1 MALWPFR
8 RKGSRKRPPGNG
20 RQAADAPG
28 PSRAA
33 TEPATSSDPVDAAP
47 SSLEA
52 TGRRASK
59 RQRQQRGDLPDQHQW
74 RGRTYSFS
82 PGRRDSIRVARAR
95 PCQHDPVP
103 PVPAIPKSATTIS
116 DHDIYREQGPSNHT
130 IGHTL
135 DSQNPEM
142 DIRDRV
148 PTLHHNNSGSKRSA
162 QHLPRH
168 KSSKRRKEDHD
179 REAEVKAMS
188 QLQPPPTRPATD
200 SWTSGRP
207 MKRNSKRARTG
218 PARPWD
224 QRESDISLPGPE
236 SINSAMSTDSDQI
249 AWKLSSLDALAPR
262 PTLRYSSNPLY
273 GASSG
278 SGPLRSVSQKRKL
291 AERGPIPEST
301 LRAHKRVDDLA
312 DDLDASDLREL
323 MERDK
328 RRKERKTER
337 DRERV
342 ERRLVRKSERQ
353 RAEEAEAA
361 RNGTPPPQNLERGV
375 LGRDTVG
382 LGIDTTSAVVTSSRQ
397 RQSDDYPRKREKEPA
412 KPAEEPQDN
421 RRSPSPLENFHRVD
435 SIPLSPVTPA
445 PAVPQP
451 KPTEPANETEPRT
464 SRSSSPRLM
473 GLIRPKKQRSASPKE
488 SKYSKEK
495 PDAAEK
501 ASTPSSMRVASRSEE
516 SESGGQTSDGGS
528 SSKPWSFFKWG
539 RRNKRDSGPSSFSN
553 TSRDSMSTHQ
563 HPQPIN
569 YMPRQLSSKVP
580 KRTMSR
586 FREDLPELPLSP
598 PDSRVASPEAEGTLA
613 EPLPVI
619 PDDVVMRYD
628 TPTSGHRATPI
639 SMHREEVMTSPPPQS
654 MSLASIGSE
663 GSWLS
668 GGRMGNR
675 KRASSGVQAS
685 LTSYP
690 VGSPSRNSEEH
701 EIDQHS
707 IADDEFLKT
716 VVDDKLRRQSTG
728 EALPSSDDENDD
740 LDQSP
745 KWGNVKHTPTMMHH
759 RDTMRSREGLLE
771 TYEDDEKDVSVEQA
785 NNDEMSEGE
794 NPGIPQRATSVKVSD
809 QIRNFNRGSAKLL
822 EISPRPSG
830 ERRRSSQEPVTQ

>member
-1 MALWPFR
+1 MAIWPFR

-20 RQAADAPG
+20 RQTVDAPG
-28 PSRAA
+28 PPRAA
-33 TEPATSSDPVDAAP
+33 TEPATSSGPVDAAT
-47 SSLEA
+47 SSLDVA
-52 TGRRASK
+52 GRRASK

-82 PGRRDSIRVARAR
+82 PGRRDSIRVARTR
-95 PCQHDPVP
+95 PSQHDPVP
-103 PVPAIPKSATTIS
+103 PVPAIPKSATTLS

-130 IGHTL
+130 TGHPY

-148 PTLHHNNSGSKRSA
+148 PTLHHNDSRSKRSA

-188 QLQPPPTRPATD
+188 HLQPTPVRPATD

-207 MKRNSKRARTG
+207 MKRESKRARTG

-224 QRESDISLPGPE
+224 QRDSDISLPGPE

-278 SGPLRSVSQKRKL
+278 SGPFRTGSQKRKL

-301 LRAHKRVDDLA
+301 LKAHKRVDDLA
-312 DDLDASDLREL
+312 DDLGASDLREL

-328 RRKERKTER
+328 RRRERKTQR

-342 ERRLVRKSERQ
+342 EKRLARKSERQ

-375 LGRDTVG
+375 LGRDTMG

-397 RQSDDYPRKREKEPA
+397 RRSNDSPSRQEKEPA
-412 KPAEEPQDN
+412 RPAEEPQAK

-435 SIPLSPVTPA
+435 SIPLSP
-445 PAVPQP
+445 AVAAAPQP
-451 KPTEPANETEPRT
+451 KQPEPANEPEIRK
-464 SRSSSPRLM
+464 SRSPSPRLM

-488 SKYSKEK
+488 AQEK
-495 PDAAEK
+495 PESAEK
-501 ASTPSSMRVASRSEE
+501 ASTPSSMRIASRSEE
-516 SESGGQTSDGGS
+516 SESGGQASDGGS

-563 HPQPIN
+563 PPQPMN

-598 PDSRVASPEAEGTLA
+598 PDSRVASPDAEGVLT

-628 TPTSGHRATPI
+628 TPTSGHRATPL
-639 SMHREEVMTSPPPQS
+639 SMHREETMTSPPPQS
-654 MSLASIGSE
+654 MSLASIDSE

-716 VVDDKLRRQSTG
+716 VVDDKLRRKSTG
-728 EALPSSDDENDD
+728 EALPSSDDEDD

-745 KWGNVKHTPTMMHH
+745 KWGNVKHTPTVMHH
-759 RDTMRSREGLLE
+759 RDTMRSREGLLQ
-771 TYEDDEKDVSVEQA
+771 TYEDDEKHVGVEQPSD
-785 NNDEMSEGE
+785 DEDMSEGE
-794 NPGIPQRATSVKVSD
+794 NPGVPQRATSVKVGD
-809 QIRNFNRGSAKLL
+809 HLRNFSRGSAKLL
-822 EISPRPSG
+822 EISPRPSA
-830 ERRRSSQEPVTQ
+830 ETRRSIHEPVTQ

>member
-1 MALWPFR
+1 MAIWPFR

-20 RQAADAPG
+20 RPTGDAPG
-28 PSRAA
+28 PPRAA
-33 TEPATSSDPVDAAP
+33 TEPATSSAP
-47 SSLEA
+47 IDIATSSLDA

-59 RQRQQRGDLPDQHQW
+59 RQRQQQRGDLPDQHQW

-95 PCQHDPVP
+95 ASQQGPVP
-103 PVPAIPKSATTIS
+103 PMPAISKSATTLS
-116 DHDIYREQGPSNHT
+116 DHDNYREQGPSNHIT
-130 IGHTL
+130 GHTL

-148 PTLHHNNSGSKRSA
+148 PTLHHNNSHSKRSA

-188 QLQPPPTRPATD
+188 QLQPPPVRPATD

-207 MKRNSKRARTG
+207 MKRDSKRARTG
-218 PARPWD
+218 PARPWE
-224 QRESDISLPGPE
+224 QRDSDISLPGPE
-236 SINSAMSTDSDQI
+236 SINSALSTDSDQI

-278 SGPLRSVSQKRKL
+278 SGPLRSMSQKRKL
-291 AERGPIPEST
+291 AERGPIPEAT
-301 LRAHKRVDDLA
+301 LKAHKRVDDLA
-312 DDLDASDLREL
+312 NDLDASDLREL

-328 RRKERKTER
+328 RRRERKTER
-337 DRERV
+337 ERERV
-342 ERRLVRKSERQ
+342 EKRLARKSERQ
-353 RAEEAEAA
+353 RAEEAKAA

-375 LGRDTVG
+375 MGRDTVG

-397 RQSDDYPRKREKEPA
+397 RRSEDSPRKREKAPVQLVD
-412 KPAEEPQDN
+412 EPQN
-421 RRSPSPLENFHRVD
+421 KRRSPSPLENFHRVD
-435 SIPLSPVTPA
+435 SIPLSPATPVAA
-445 PAVPQP
+445 PQT
-451 KPTEPANETEPRT
+451 KEMEPANEMEPRT

-473 GLIRPKKQRSASPKE
+473 GLIRPKKQRATSPTEDQQKSE
-488 SKYSKEK
+488 V
-495 PDAAEK
+495 AEK
-501 ASTPSSMRVASRSEE
+501 ASAPPSTRIASRSEE
-516 SESGGQTSDGGS
+516 SESGGQGSDGGS

-553 TSRDSMSTHQ
+553 TSRDSNLAQ
-563 HPQPIN
+563 QPPQPIN
-569 YMPRQLSSKVP
+569 YMPRQIPSKVP

-598 PDSRVASPEAEGTLA
+598 PDSRVASPEAETVLT

-639 SMHREEVMTSPPPQS
+639 SMHRDEIMTSPPPQS
-654 MSLASIGSE
+654 MSLASIDSE

-668 GGRMGNR
+668 GGRAGNR

-701 EIDQHS
+701 DIDQHS

-716 VVDDKLRRQSTG
+716 VVDDKLRRKSTG
-728 EALPSSDDENDD
+728 EALPSSDDEDD
-740 LDQSP
+740 MEQSP
-745 KWGNVKHTPTMMHH
+745 KWGNVKHTPTVMHH
-759 RDTMRSREGLLE
+759 RDTMRSREGLLQ
-771 TYEDDEKDVSVEQA
+771 TYEDDDKHVSVEKPSD
-785 NNDEMSEGE
+785 DELSEGE
-794 NPGIPQRATSVKVSD
+794 NLGVPQRATSVKVGGHL
-809 QIRNFNRGSAKLL
+809 RNFSRGSAKLL

-830 ERRRSSQEPVTQ
+830 ERRRSSNEPVTQ